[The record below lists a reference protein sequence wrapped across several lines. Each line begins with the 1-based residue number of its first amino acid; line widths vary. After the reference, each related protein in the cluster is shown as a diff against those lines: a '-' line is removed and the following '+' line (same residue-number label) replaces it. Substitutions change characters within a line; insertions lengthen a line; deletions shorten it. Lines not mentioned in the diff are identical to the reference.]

1 MWERRMHES
10 RRRTPEDLQRGGVCK
25 MSRILR
31 ILYLC
36 KKNGQKPECSSKAG
50 GKSGLF
56 EYLLHRKDL
65 TLRNLRRR
73 WMLTLG
79 IWRRSPS
86 VEPWKAWNQP
96 WKIVRKSV
104 LYWRDAKAGGQDS
117 GWRRGGGWRR
127 KIRNWEIVL
136 TSIANNGLTR
146 FSSKNYWINAK
157 EAGGGQHS
165 GWK

>member
-1 MWERRMHES
+1 MHAS
-10 RRRTPEDLQRGGVCK
+10 RIFASRWSCE
-25 MSRILR
+25 MSWILR

-36 KKNGQKPECSSKAG
+36 KKVVKTPNVLLKHGVKD
-50 GKSGLF
+50 KSGLF
-56 EYLLHRKDL
+56 EYLLQRKDL
-65 TLRNLRRR
+65 TFRKLGRR

-117 GWRRGGGWRR
+117 GWRRGGGGWRR
-127 KIRNWEIVL
+127 KIRNLEIIL
-136 TSIANNGLTR
+136 TSIANNGFLW
-146 FSSKNYWINAK
+146 FSSKNY
-157 EAGGGQHS
+157 
-165 GWK
+165 